1 MESALDFYFVNE
13 YSDAGIVLPPSFVYD
28 EGRYCSKVYVFLKLM
43 GLITYITTLT
53 KCYNQKFYT
62 TMIVFMFIST
72 LNSLRYEHKH
82 LQRYGT
88 TFSSIHEYRVWKR
101 GLWPRSRLIFSMI
114 ELGIKVWYFINT
126 FPPNFE
132 FNNICN
138 IGDSIFKIHI
148 LVLFATYILIAFI
161 VICLFSTTLC
171 NAYTHYNSTNI
182 QNQNILLPVVNLNP
196 MSVAIPVAIAVTI
209 PIPILVTGNH
219 NDECCICLDNNKE
232 QTWSILPCGHK
243 FHDSCISLWLL
254 RQQKCPVC
262 RHDMV
267 NSS

>member
-13 YSDAGIVLPPSFVYD
+13 YSEQRVVLHPSFVYD
-28 EGRYCSKVYVFLKLM
+28 ERRYCSKVYVFLKLM

-62 TMIVFMFIST
+62 TMIVFMFLST
-72 LNSLRYEHKH
+72 LNNLRYEHKH

-88 TFSSIHEYRVWKR
+88 TFSSIDEYNEWKK
-101 GLWPRSRLIFSMI
+101 GLWPRSRLVFSMI

-126 FPPNFE
+126 FPPQFE

-148 LVLFATYILIAFI
+148 LVLLATYIFITFLI
-161 VICLFSTTLC
+161 ICLFPTT
-171 NAYTHYNSTNI
+171 YRRYQPTNI
-182 QNQNILLPVVNLNP
+182 QNQNILLPVVNPNP
-196 MSVAIPVAIAVTI
+196 IPVPISILV
-209 PIPILVTGNH
+209 PIPILVNDNH

-243 FHDSCISLWLL
+243 FHNSCISTWLL